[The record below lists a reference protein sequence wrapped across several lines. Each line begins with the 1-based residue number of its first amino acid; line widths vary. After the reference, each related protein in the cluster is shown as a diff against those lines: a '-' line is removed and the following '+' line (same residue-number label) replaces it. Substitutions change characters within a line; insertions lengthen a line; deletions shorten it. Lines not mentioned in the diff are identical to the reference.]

1 MVRPESACMAICD
14 DCVPMQLCA
23 YSCVSITIS
32 LRTVV
37 HPSRTLANPSR
48 TLANPSRTL
57 ANPSR
62 TFANPSRML
71 ANLFMNFREFS
82 ANPHESACES
92 SRILRESIANPSR
105 ILANPFA
112 NFPRILANPL
122 ANPPRILANHLRILR
137 ESLRI
142 SRVFAYAHSYMTHR
156 APPHA
161 PTSS

>member
-1 MVRPESACMAICD
+1 MVLMVRPESACMAICD

-37 HPSRTLANPSR
+37 HPSRILANPLR
-48 TLANPSRTL
+48 TLANP
-57 ANPSR
+57 PR
-62 TFANPSRML
+62 TFANPSRIL

-82 ANPHESACES
+82 ANPRESACES
-92 SRILRESIANPSR
+92 SQILRESIANPSR

-142 SRVFAYAHSYMTHR
+142 SRVFAYAHSYMTHD
-156 APPHA
+156 ACHDLNVQVHHF
-161 PTSS
+161 